1 MLNTELVIQNK
12 AKCCFPTFE
21 QLSQVNWLQWA
32 QTAHC
37 GIDAKWPR
45 PLLTGANRLFFPI
58 SSGLSTSQADY
69 FSASYT
75 HSLQKQLLISA
86 AEHRGVSQQA
96 PFTGR
101 RFRRP
106 SWPPRRRT
114 GAGSM
119 ASDKTRLQEG
129 LQERHIRNAACP
141 ESFVDE

>member
-1 MLNTELVIQNK
+1 MSKPVWLSDCNRSKLRITEIN
-12 AKCCFPTFE
+12 
-21 QLSQVNWLQWA
+21 
-32 QTAHC
+32 
-37 GIDAKWPR
+37 AKWHL
-45 PLLTGANRLFFPI
+45 PLTIRASRLFFPI
-58 SSGLSTSQADY
+58 SAGLSTSQADY

-75 HSLQKQLLISA
+75 QSLQKQLLISA

-106 SWPPRRRT
+106 SWLSRHRI
-114 GAGSM
+114 GALSM

-129 LQERHIRNAACP
+129 LQERHIRTAACP

>member
-1 MLNTELVIQNK
+1 M
-12 AKCCFPTFE
+12 
-21 QLSQVNWLQWA
+21 
-32 QTAHC
+32 
-37 GIDAKWPR
+37 
-45 PLLTGANRLFFPI
+45 GANFALRNLCEMAAPIVDRRESVVFSI
-58 SSGLSTSQADY
+58 SSGLSTSQEDY

-106 SWPPRRRT
+106 SWLPRHRT